1 MCLWSMFRVRHAHV
15 RGHVVHV
22 SSCACSWSCF
32 MCLNMNDQ
40 GHELEHQVNCV
51 LTPPSPFSFRARMR
65 ASMDA
70 TMSCFTN
77 SAVAAYVR
85 ACVFVVSRFRQAHP
99 ITAKHC
105 ADFQSILIVLL
116 CAGEIPVQRASS
128 LRSLRLERSFKY
140 VAGRHVYAICHL
152 SNAGLKVTHLI
163 SLRMRLRGDRSTA
176 RSRRPFTFTSPHPSR
191 LMFNFGSTLRGALK
205 HTTHSAL
212 TAMQLQQ
219 VPDEADER
227 CATRLRLR
235 QQSLGRPTIG

>member
-1 MCLWSMFRVRHAHV
+1 MC
-15 RGHVVHV
+15 
-22 SSCACSWSCF
+22 
-32 MCLNMNDQ
+32 
-40 GHELEHQVNCV
+40 
-51 LTPPSPFSFRARMR
+51 
-65 ASMDA
+65 
-70 TMSCFTN
+70 
-77 SAVAAYVR
+77 VR
-85 ACVFVVSRFRQAHP
+85 AFLLFLGCRQAHP
-99 ITAKHC
+99 ITAKLC

-176 RSRRPFTFTSPHPSR
+176 RSRRPFFFTSPCRSR
-191 LMFNFGSTLRGALK
+191 LTFNFGSTLRGALK

-212 TAMQLQQ
+212 TMQLQQ

-235 QQSLGRPTIG
+235 QQSLGRPTIGQQGSRSVGFWKTVPWTVNQHQPAPTSHDAGDAHCFKKIIIKNARWNACRYVVVRR